1 MIKELIKLFFHR
13 NPEYLQEF
21 DDMDLNLT
29 YLTASKF
36 EREYMDEVYILPEL
50 IYVDDIQYFKLNLDK
65 WYKAILRR
73 MQLQLYHNI
82 CSIKI
87 HAFCL
92 KGTIS
97 LLFGLCCSQSS
108 IIFRAFYGTSLS
120 RIPSF
125 LNY

>member
-1 MIKELIKLFFHR
+1 MIKEIINLFFHPN
-13 NPEYLQEF
+13 NPEYLQEL

-65 WYKAILRR
+65 WYKAILQR

-82 CSIKI
+82 CRIKSQ
-87 HAFCL
+87 AFCL

-108 IIFRAFYGTSLS
+108 ILFRAFYGTSLS

-125 LNY
+125 